1 MKQTR
6 KVLTQIK
13 KLEEDDINTLKK
25 RIDIATLVIIAFL
38 AILIAR
44 LWFLQV
50 RNGAEYEQLANN
62 NRVRMRDV
70 VAPRGNIYDTDNRL
84 LVTNRPSFNIVWTK
98 EDAPEPEKIIKR
110 LAAILNEDIT
120 VILGRVREAADN
132 PRHIPIRL
140 KEDIDWD
147 VLAYIEN
154 NRYDLPGVSIEVL
167 PRRKYLYNS
176 IASHSIGYLGEINKQ
191 ELANRPNENYQVG
204 DQIGKTGIEKLF
216 EIPLRGEKGQLYVEV
231 DAHGFEQKRLPGLKP
246 LPGNDIRL
254 TLDLDLQQTAHK
266 ALAGRAGAVVVM
278 EVNSGRILT
287 LTSSPTINLEEFL
300 GGISTT
306 AWNKLLN
313 DPLHPLVN
321 KAIMGQ
327 YPPGSTYKIV
337 TALAGLTENIITPET
352 EFYCS
357 GSLKF
362 GNRHYGCWKRS
373 GHGPTVLHK
382 ALRESCDVYFYMVG
396 QKLGVDTLARYA
408 NSLGLGLKTGIEL
421 EHEKNGLVPTSEWKR
436 RKIKE
441 TWQKGET
448 LSVAIGQGFNLT
460 TPLQICLMTATL
472 ANGGTLYR
480 PQLIETIS
488 DPEGD
493 ILKTLHPISKG
504 YALGSQNSF
513 KLIKKGL
520 IAAVNDKK
528 HGTGNEASMEN
539 VIVAGKTGTAQVIR
553 LARFKDMP
561 EEEIPYQYRDHA
573 WFTCFAP
580 AEEPEIA
587 VTVLVEH
594 GQHGG
599 STAGPVAKA
608 VMTKYFEK
616 NDTI

>member
-1 MKQTR
+1 MMQT
-6 KVLTQIK
+6 KKPLTQIK
-13 KLEEDDINTLKK
+13 KIEEEDINTLKK
-25 RIDIATLVIIAFL
+25 RIDIATLVVIAFL
-38 AILIAR
+38 AVLIAR

-50 RNGAEYEQLANN
+50 RNGTDYELQANN
-62 NRVRMRDV
+62 NRVRMRNV

-110 LAAILNEDIT
+110 LATILDEDIT
-120 VILGRVREAADN
+120 VLLGRVRRAADN
-132 PRHIPIRL
+132 QRHIPIRL

-154 NRYDLPGVSIEVL
+154 NRYELPGISIEVL
-167 PRRKYLYNS
+167 PRREYLYKS
-176 IASHSIGYLGEINKQ
+176 IASHNIGYLGEINKR
-191 ELANRPNENYQVG
+191 ELASRTNENYQVG

-216 EIPLRGEKGQLYVEV
+216 EIPLRGEKGRLYVEV
-231 DAHGFEQKRLPGLKP
+231 DAHGFEQKRLPGLEP
-246 LPGNDIRL
+246 LPGNDIQL
-254 TLDLDLQQTAHK
+254 TLDLKLQQTAHE

-278 EVNSGRILT
+278 EVDSGRVLT
-287 LTSSPTINLEEFL
+287 LTSSPSLNLEEFL

-327 YPPGSTYKIV
+327 YPPGSTYKLV
-337 TALAGLTENIITPET
+337 TALAGLTEDIITPET
-352 EFYCS
+352 VFYCS

-362 GNRHYGCWKRS
+362 GNRHYGCWKRG
-373 GHGPTVLHK
+373 GHGPTDLHK

-396 QKLGVDTLARYA
+396 QKLGVDNLARYA
-408 NSLGLGLKTGIEL
+408 SSLGLGLKTGIEL
-421 EHEKNGLVPTSEWKR
+421 EHEKNGLVPTSEWKK
-436 RKIKE
+436 RKYKE
-441 TWQKGET
+441 SWQKGET

-460 TPLQICLMTATL
+460 TPLQVCRMTAAV

-488 DPEGD
+488 DPEGHV
-493 ILKTLHPISKG
+493 LETLHPITEG
-504 YALGSQNSF
+504 YALGSQNSL
-513 KLIKKGL
+513 KLIQKGL
-520 IAAVNDKK
+520 TAAVNDK
-528 HGTGNEASMEN
+528 HGTGTEASMEDI
-539 VIVAGKTGTAQVIR
+539 IVAGKTGTAQVIR
-553 LARFKDMP
+553 LARFKNVP
-561 EEEIPYQYRDHA
+561 EEEIPYQFRDHA
-573 WFTCFAP
+573 WFTCYAP
-580 AEEPEIA
+580 AEKPEIA

-608 VMTKYFEK
+608 VLTQYFK
-616 NDTI
+616 NNDTI

>member
-6 KVLTQIK
+6 KLLTQIK
-13 KLEEDDINTLKK
+13 KLEEEDINTLKK

-50 RNGAEYEQLANN
+50 RNGTDYEQLANN

-70 VAPRGNIYDTDNRL
+70 VAPRGNFYDTDNRL

-120 VILGRVREAADN
+120 VLLGRVREAADN

-154 NRYDLPGVSIEVL
+154 NRYELPGVSIEVL

-191 ELANRPNENYQVG
+191 ELASRTNENYQVG

-254 TLDLDLQQTAHK
+254 TLDLDLQQTAHE

-287 LTSSPTINLEEFL
+287 LASSPAINLEEFL

-313 DPLHPLVN
+313 DPL
-321 KAIMGQ
+321 
-327 YPPGSTYKIV
+327 
-337 TALAGLTENIITPET
+337 NIITPET

-362 GNRHYGCWKRS
+362 GNRHYGCWKRG

-421 EHEKNGLVPTSEWKR
+421 EHEKNGLVPTSDWKR
-436 RKIKE
+436 RKLKE

-448 LSVAIGQGFNLT
+448 LSVAIGQGFNLA
-460 TPLQICLMTATL
+460 TPLQICLMTAAL

-488 DPEGD
+488 DPEGE
-493 ILKTLHPISKG
+493 ILETLHPISEG
-504 YALGSQNSF
+504 YALGSQNSL
-513 KLIKKGL
+513 KLIHKGL

-539 VIVAGKTGTAQVIR
+539 IIVAGKTGTAQVIR
-553 LARFKDMP
+553 LARFKNVP

-580 AEEPEIA
+580 AEKPEIA

-594 GQHGG
+594 GRHGG

-608 VMTKYFEK
+608 VLTKYFEK

>member
-1 MKQTR
+1 MMQTK

-13 KLEEDDINTLKK
+13 KLEEEDINTLKK
-25 RIDIATLVIIAFL
+25 RIDIVTLVIIAFL

-50 RNGAEYEQLANN
+50 RNGADYEQLANN

-70 VAPRGNIYDTDNRL
+70 IAPRGNIYDTDNRL

-110 LAAILNEDIT
+110 LAGILNEDIT
-120 VILGRVREAADN
+120 VLLGRVRQAADN

-154 NRYDLPGVSIEVL
+154 NRYELPGISIEVL
-167 PRRKYLYNS
+167 PRRDYLYKG
-176 IASHSIGYLGEINKQ
+176 IASHNIGYLAEINKQ
-191 ELANRPNENYQVG
+191 ELTNRTDENYQVG

-216 EIPLRGEKGQLYVEV
+216 EIPLRGEKGRLYVEV
-231 DAHGFEQKRLPGLKP
+231 DAHGLEQKRLPGLEP

-254 TLDLDLQQTAHK
+254 TIDIELQQAAHK

-287 LTSSPTINLEEFL
+287 LASSPSLNLDEFL

-337 TALAGLTENIITPET
+337 TALAGLAENIITPET

-362 GNRHYGCWKRS
+362 GNRRYGCWKRG
-373 GHGPTVLHK
+373 GHGATALHR
-382 ALRESCDVYFYMVG
+382 ALTESCDIYFYMVG

-421 EHEKNGLVPTSEWKR
+421 EHEKDGLVPTSEWKK
-436 RKIKE
+436 RKVKE
-441 TWQKGET
+441 AWQQGET

-460 TPLQICLMTATL
+460 TPLQICRMTAAV

-480 PQLIETIS
+480 PQLIDAIS
-488 DPEGD
+488 DPEGEV
-493 ILKTLHPISKG
+493 LETLHPIIAG
-504 YALGSQNSF
+504 YALGSQDSL
-513 KLIKKGL
+513 KLIQKGL
-520 IAAVNDKK
+520 TAVVNDK
-528 HGTGNEASMEN
+528 HGTGTAARMED
-539 VIVAGKTGTAQVIR
+539 ITVAGKTGTAQVIR
-553 LARFKDMP
+553 LARFKEVP

-573 WFTCFAP
+573 WFTCYAP
-580 AEEPEIA
+580 AEKPEIA

-594 GQHGG
+594 GRHGG

-608 VMTKYFEK
+608 MLTKYFEK